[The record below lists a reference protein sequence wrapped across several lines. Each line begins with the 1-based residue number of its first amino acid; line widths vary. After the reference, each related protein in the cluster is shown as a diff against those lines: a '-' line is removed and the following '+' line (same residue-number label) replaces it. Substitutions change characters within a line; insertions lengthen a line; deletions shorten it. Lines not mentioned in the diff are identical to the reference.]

1 VGLTKTKRLE
11 AKWERKL
18 NMTITDSAGQAWR
31 DFIDQLEEVNADVYK
46 NLWMKAPANDPK
58 VISEEYQQWR
68 FLVQGAFLAGYF
80 KGKEK
85 LITGEN

>member
-1 VGLTKTKRLE
+1 
-11 AKWERKL
+11 
-18 NMTITDSAGQAWR
+18 MTITDSAGQEWR
-31 DFIDQLEEVNADVYK
+31 NFIDDLEKNNADVYK
-46 NLWMKAPANDPK
+46 NLWVKAPADDPK
-58 VISEEYQQWR
+58 VISDDYQQWR